1 MAGELILIV
10 DDNAAN
16 LKLAQVVLQLAGFQV
31 CTAANAEEALLT
43 LKIQQPE
50 LILMDLQLPGIDGL
64 ECVRI
69 VKADAAT
76 STIPIVA
83 LTSYAMKGDE
93 EKALNAGCDGYLTK
107 PIDTRTF
114 ADTIAAVL
122 ERGRGR
128 ASSDR

>member
-1 MAGELILIV
+1 MAGELILLV

-16 LKLAQVVLQLAGFQV
+16 LKLAQVVLELAGFQV
-31 CTAANAEEALLT
+31 RTAVNAEEALLT
-43 LKIQQPE
+43 LKTQRPD

-69 VKADAAT
+69 VKADPAT
-76 STIPIVA
+76 NLIPIVA

-93 EKALNAGCDGYLTK
+93 EKALKAGCDGYLTK

-114 ADTIAAVL
+114 ADSVASIL
-122 ERGRGR
+122 KQGNLR
-128 ASSDR
+128 AHSDR

>member
-10 DDNAAN
+10 DDHAAN
-16 LKLAQVVLQLAGFQV
+16 LKLAQVVLELAGFRV
-31 CTAANAEEALLT
+31 RTAANAEEALVI
-43 LKIQQPE
+43 LKVARPE

-69 VKADAAT
+69 VKANP
-76 STIPIVA
+76 STRSIPIVA

-93 EKALNAGCDGYLTK
+93 EKALEAGCDGYLTK

-114 ADTIAAVL
+114 AESVSSFLAGGEGHADP
-122 ERGRGR
+122 GR
-128 ASSDR
+128 

>member
-1 MAGELILIV
+1 MARERILIV

-16 LKLAQVVLQLAGFQV
+16 LKLAQVVLELGGFLV
-31 CTAANAEEALLT
+31 STAANAEEALLA
-43 LKIQQPE
+43 LNKEHPD

-69 VKADAAT
+69 VKT
-76 STIPIVA
+76 GPLTKGIPVVA

-93 EKALNAGCDGYLTK
+93 EKALQAGCDGYLTK

-114 ADTIAAVL
+114 TNSV
-122 ERGRGR
+122 
-128 ASSDR
+128 ASFLKKGAPHAHPDR